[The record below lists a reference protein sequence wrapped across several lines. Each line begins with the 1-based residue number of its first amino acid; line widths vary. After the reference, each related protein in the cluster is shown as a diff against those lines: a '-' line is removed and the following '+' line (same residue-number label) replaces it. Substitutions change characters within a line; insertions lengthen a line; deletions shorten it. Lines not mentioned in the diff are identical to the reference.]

1 MARHNREL
9 SENSQYERFV
19 SSEAAMARDPRVRK
33 LDFSS
38 FLHRAE
44 RRLGQ
49 LKLQVDQVK
58 KKTEMCH
65 IDRSGLIDM
74 VLEMLHRTV
83 MRGQAKGKG
92 ELPKS
97 LLAINLMRDI
107 RFS

>member
-9 SENSQYERFV
+9 AENYQYERFV

-38 FLHRAE
+38 FIHRAE

-58 KKTEMCH
+58 KNTEATH
-65 IDRSGLIDM
+65 IDRSGFMIEM

-92 ELPKS
+92 EWLK
-97 LLAINLMRDI
+97 
-107 RFS
+107 